1 MKRQELKWCGEG
13 DLFSRPLLKTRKLYT
28 SRSSQSSQSSQSA
41 TNTKSSHTASHTAV
55 FGGLERLCNAAI
67 VAAEIQSPEAP

>member
-28 SRSSQSSQSSQSA
+28 SRSSQSSQSA
-41 TNTKSSHTASHTAV
+41 TNTKSSHTVSHTAV